1 MLVNDTFSDIV
12 SKTDI
17 KPGYRSDHSIVI
29 LEILIN
35 EFTRGKGTYKF
46 NTSLLTNKDYIEL
59 VHNVIQDEKLK
70 YAPLVYN
77 LDFLNN
83 PVQVIEPTIGY
94 NNFLEMLLLRIRGE
108 TLRFSSILKKKE
120 YKERT

>member
-1 MLVNDTFSDIV
+1 M
-12 SKTDI
+12 
-17 KPGYRSDHSIVI
+17 
-29 LEILIN
+29 
-35 EFTRGKGTYKF
+35 
-46 NTSLLTNKDYIEL
+46 
-59 VHNVIQDEKLK
+59 HNVIQDEKLK